1 MAEND
6 VADRTESATPKRLED
21 ARKRGQVPRSP
32 ELGAAAVT
40 IATAAGLLALGPGL
54 VGRMAE
60 LMRRGLGFDA
70 ARALEPGAALR
81 SFEGA
86 MLETLLAVA
95 PVLALAFLAA
105 LTAPLALGGWNFST
119 EALGFKF
126 ERIDPVAGIGRMFSI
141 RALVELAKS
150 IAKFAAVGVVAGV
163 LLWTQ
168 TDEILALSRG
178 AVAPA
183 MAEALRLCGR
193 ALLMMSGA
201 LVAIALIDVPYQIWQ
216 HARSLRMTREEVRQ
230 EHRESEGSPEVK
242 GRIRQAQQALARRR
256 MMAEVP
262 KATVVITNP
271 THYAVALRYEEGR
284 NGAPVLVAKG
294 ADEVAARIR
303 EIAAENGVPLVS
315 APPLARVLF
324 RNVDLGVEIP
334 AALYVAV
341 AQVLTYVMHLRAATR
356 SGAPAP
362 TPPAIDPAVEQL
374 GRDGRMQG

>member
-86 MLETLLAVA
+86 MLEALLAVA

-303 EIAAENGVPLVS
+303 AIAAENGVPLVS